1 MHIYFF
7 CKYVINIIIILL
19 FIIKG
24 FEEIKNQINY
34 IIKNKL
40 NKKSEDKEQKS
51 KKNEIKNKKNKIKKQ
66 KNKKK

>member
-24 FEEIKNQINY
+24 FEENKNQINY

-40 NKKSEDKEQKS
+40 NKKSEDK
-51 KKNEIKNKKNKIKKQ
+51 
-66 KNKKK
+66 